1 MHLTVP
7 TALLASTMIML
18 AHSGS
23 LAGKDAPKAEIKISY
38 NYRHLFFRGSD
49 GVVEINN
56 RYILLANQKESKFYS
71 PQTEYLDSLDSTPE
85 GRAASRQLM
94 DIGVKR
100 YLETGDRSAV
110 PHNDGDIY
118 VFKSIPETET
128 EVYDRAGMIEFGHY
142 TEPFAEMEWAIGD
155 STKNLLGYECIMATT
170 DYHGRHWNV
179 WFTPDIPIHDGPW
192 KLCGLPGLILEANET
207 DGQHSF
213 IADGIEKSDRLMQPV
228 YGKHRYEKMNRI
240 DMLKSLSAYY
250 GNMDGAVRAALE
262 NLPDGKRSAISK
274 APAVQPENTQN
285 IDLIE
290 TDYRK

>member
-85 GRAASRQLM
+85 GRAVSRQLM

-142 TEPFAEMEWAIGD
+142 TEPFAEMEWAIGKTCWAMNALWQRPIITAGTGMYG
-155 STKNLLGYECIMATT
+155 SLQTYRYTT
-170 DYHGRHWNV
+170 ARGNSAD
-179 WFTPDIPIHDGPW
+179 
-192 KLCGLPGLILEANET
+192 CPGLYLKQTRPT
-207 DGQHSF
+207 DN
-213 IADGIEKSDRLMQPV
+213 I
-228 YGKHRYEKMNRI
+228 
-240 DMLKSLSAYY
+240 
-250 GNMDGAVRAALE
+250 
-262 NLPDGKRSAISK
+262 RS
-274 APAVQPENTQN
+274 
-285 IDLIE
+285 
-290 TDYRK
+290 